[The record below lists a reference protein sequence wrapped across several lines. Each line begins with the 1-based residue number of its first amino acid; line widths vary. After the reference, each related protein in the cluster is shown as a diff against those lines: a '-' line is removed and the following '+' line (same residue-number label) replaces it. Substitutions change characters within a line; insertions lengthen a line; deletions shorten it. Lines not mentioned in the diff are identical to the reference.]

1 MEIIAHHRRPPRRGS
16 VDPAALLRGALQSDA
31 DRVEIDVLALGS
43 QLVAAHDPGDARRT
57 RPLRLEDALA
67 LVAAARRDLLV
78 DVKNASAA
86 GPLGDAIAAAGYGS
100 HTIASGDLTLVD
112 IVAQRSGAAR
122 AWTLPA
128 RRSTGPTAPA
138 GPWGLATTAARRR
151 VERAAVAALNDGRC
165 DAVSVDRRFVTGS
178 LVEAVHLAGGRLLV
192 WTVDDA
198 VELRR
203 FAALGVD
210 ALVTNDPAL
219 GRSR

>member
-1 MEIIAHHRRPPRRGS
+1 
-16 VDPAALLRGALQSDA
+16 
-31 DRVEIDVLALGS
+31 
-43 QLVAAHDPGDARRT
+43 
-57 RPLRLEDALA
+57 
-67 LVAAARRDLLV
+67 
-78 DVKNASAA
+78 
-86 GPLGDAIAAAGYGS
+86 
-100 HTIASGDLTLVD
+100 
-112 IVAQRSGAAR
+112 
-122 AWTLPA
+122 
-128 RRSTGPTAPA
+128 
-138 GPWGLATTAARRR
+138 
-151 VERAAVAALNDGRC
+151 VAALNDGRC